1 MRRALHCCTFLAVVL
16 VAAGCAGGKKEPTQ
30 KEKAQLHW
38 NETRA
43 NVLLSLA
50 RDQYATGN
58 FDKSR
63 QTTDEALAMDPQNA
77 GLRILSAK
85 LAIEKGRL
93 EYAEG
98 ELKIAR
104 TSAPKNAEADYLA
117 GVIYQRWQKLEVAL
131 NCYKAASAKA
141 PTELAYLMAQAE
153 MLVAMEQQG
162 EALKLLES
170 KVTYFE
176 HSATIR
182 TAVGQLLVQQQRY
195 KEAVDLLR
203 QASILAT
210 EDLSIRE
217 HLALAMFY
225 AGQYRDASDALTRLM
240 RNEEYAQRGDLLAAL
255 GECQLQLGQ
264 YREARATLETA
275 TQRDASSAGVWLS
288 HAKAAL
294 QLNDVKR
301 AEMSLRKALTLAP
314 DNSEAH
320 LMLGYM
326 RLRQNRLA
334 DALPAFRKAS
344 ALDQS
349 DTVSLCMVGYAL
361 ERMGKPEQA
370 IQCYSKALRLKPNDE
385 MASKFMASVNLTE

>member
-1 MRRALHCCTFLAVVL
+1 M
-16 VAAGCAGGKKEPTQ
+16 KQPSQ
-30 KEKAQLHW
+30 KEAARIHW
-38 NETRA
+38 NQTRA
-43 NVLLSLA
+43 SVLLTLA
-50 RDQYATGN
+50 QDQYVTGN

-153 MLVAMEQQG
+153 MLVAMDQQG

-182 TAVGQLLVQQQRY
+182 TASQQLHAHAHGGRPSR
-195 KEAVDLLR
+195 A
-203 QASILAT
+203 APAG
-210 EDLSIRE
+210 EDRCP
-217 HLALAMFY
+217 A
-225 AGQYRDASDALTRLM
+225 
-240 RNEEYAQRGDLLAAL
+240 
-255 GECQLQLGQ
+255 
-264 YREARATLETA
+264 ARARGGRAHGWIWAHQGRRSGHSRRARRRLLTGTG
-275 TQRDASSAGVWLS
+275 QR
-288 HAKAAL
+288 
-294 QLNDVKR
+294 
-301 AEMSLRKALTLAP
+301 
-314 DNSEAH
+314 
-320 LMLGYM
+320 LG
-326 RLRQNRLA
+326 RDR
-334 DALPAFRKAS
+334 
-344 ALDQS
+344 
-349 DTVSLCMVGYAL
+349 
-361 ERMGKPEQA
+361 
-370 IQCYSKALRLKPNDE
+370 
-385 MASKFMASVNLTE
+385 